1 MSFWDDMFY
10 LLLYGVCP
18 PMIQVWEIHLAR
30 QKRTRKKIQ
39 CHGPLLTKKN
49 LGLQLRLNVDCRIYN
64 IVKCAKRSS
73 RLEDAAAAAAAL
85 ISILQTLCL
94 FSSQRVTSYDCPE
107 AHESRRIE
115 QLLVQRE
122 WIDLLAK

>member
-1 MSFWDDMFY
+1 M
-10 LLLYGVCP
+10 
-18 PMIQVWEIHLAR
+18 WEIHLAR
-30 QKRTRKKIQ
+30 QKNTKEKIQ
-39 CHGPLLTKKN
+39 CHGPPADKKN

-85 ISILQTLCL
+85 ISIHTLCL